1 MKYARLCRIPF
12 LIWLLAV
19 PAGCSGGSGSNASL
33 ISIKVTPANAVLAT
47 GSVQQY
53 AALGTYSDSSTR
65 DLTQSVSWSSSS
77 SAVAGVSDAAGT
89 KGALTAIAAGT
100 CTVTASLGTVSGA
113 TGLTVTSGVTL
124 ASLTV
129 TPADSSVSLGS
140 SVQFAVQGNYSD
152 GSSVDLTA
160 TATWSSSAGAVAT
173 VSDAAGSK
181 GKATAFSAGTTTI
194 SAAVGS
200 LTGSSRLTVTGSG
213 AAAAAGANVMPIT
226 VNGSL
231 CSSSTSSG
239 YYNKPCVSVTLCNP
253 DGSGC
258 LTVNDI
264 LLDTGSYGLRIFKAA
279 ISGLSLS
286 QVASGSGSLAECV
299 QFADGS
305 ALWGPVQLAQVQLGS
320 ETPVQIPI
328 QVIDASFGS
337 LPRACSGADATP
349 GAAGFTGILGV
360 GVLAQDCGSDC
371 VGSSGNGMYYRC
383 SGTKCSG
390 TAVSLANQVPNPVA
404 SLDQDNNGVMVQ
416 LPSAIPGGVT
426 ALSGSLVLG
435 VGTRANNTA
444 TPTVLPADSSGDF
457 SALFQGVTSTSFLD
471 TGSNGLFIPNED
483 PADLP
488 TCPGTE
494 NAWYCPAGT
503 KTLSAIDTGALG
515 SPSVSLSF
523 TVGNFISLTGSSNMV
538 FQELAGTSDFG
549 FDWGLPF
556 FLGRSVF
563 VGLEGTTGLGS
574 TGPYVAF

>member
-1 MKYARLCRIPF
+1 MKYARLGKIPF
-12 LIWLLAV
+12 LIWLLAA
-19 PAGCSGGSGSNASL
+19 PAGCGGGSGSNASL
-33 ISIKVTPANAVLAT
+33 TSIKVTPANATLTT

-65 DLTQSVSWSSSS
+65 DLTQSASWSSSS
-77 SAVAGVSDAAGT
+77 TKVAGVSDAAGT
-89 KGALTAIAAGT
+89 KGSLTAIAAGT
-100 CTVTASLGTVSGA
+100 CTVAASLGTVSGA
-113 TGLTVTSGVTL
+113 TGLTVTSGATL

-129 TPADSSVSLGS
+129 TPADSSVSIGS

-160 TATWSSSAGAVAT
+160 AATWSSSAGAVAT
-173 VSDAAGSK
+173 VSDAASSK
-181 GKATAFSAGTTTI
+181 GKATALSAGTTTI

-200 LTGSSRLTVTGSG
+200 LTGSTSLTVTGSS
-213 AAAAAGANVMPIT
+213 AVATSANVMPIT

-239 YYNKPCVSVTLCNP
+239 YYNKPCVSVTLCDP
-253 DGSGC
+253 DGSRC
-258 LTVNDI
+258 QTVNDI
-264 LLDTGSYGLRIFKAA
+264 LLDTGSYGLRIFKSA
-279 ISGLSLS
+279 ISALSLS
-286 QVASGSGSLAECV
+286 QVASGSGSLAECI

-337 LPRACSGADATP
+337 RPRACSGADATP
-349 GAAGFTGILGV
+349 GDAGFTGILGV

-383 SGTKCSG
+383 SGTSCSG
-390 TAVSLANQVPNPVA
+390 TAVPLATQVPNPVA
-404 SLDQDNNGVMVQ
+404 SLDQDNNGVLVQ
-416 LPSAIPGGVT
+416 LPSASLGGVT

-435 VGTRANNTA
+435 VGTRANNSA

-457 SALFQGVTSTSFLD
+457 LTVFQGVTSTSFLD

-483 PADLP
+483 AADLP
-488 TCPGTE
+488 TCPGRE
-494 NAWYCPAGT
+494 NTWYCPAGT
-503 KTLSAIDTGALG
+503 KTLSAIDTGAFG
-515 SPSVSLSF
+515 SPSVPFSF
-523 TVGNFISLTGSSNMV
+523 TVGNFSSLTSSSNMV

-563 VGLEGTTGLGS
+563 VGLEGKTGLGS